1 MLEIFDAVTPRIPHR
16 SRDAVEAELEG
27 VRVARR
33 TGGRRTGRPEG
44 S

>member
-1 MLEIFDAVTPRIPHR
+1 MLEIFDAVTPSIPDR

-33 TGGRRTGRPEG
+33 TGGRRAERPGR